1 LWVSKRIVSQLFFA
15 PRRGILFMNLK
26 YNKEFFD
33 NNIKPY
39 LDKNLSA
46 SQIGKIHNTTGYYI
60 WRCLREYATP
70 EQLKIFSKIGKDN
83 SFACLKRVL
92 VYDEQ
97 FYKDKIVPLIL
108 AGNSNPKIAKLLKM
122 DKCSLERVV
131 KKYGTKEHFNKLR
144 QNGINSLRKVQK
156 NAHNTMY
163 KFRLQKMLQKDKER
177 LKLIRPLLYK
187 GLEEGKISEIVKIP
201 RNTILKIIKRS
212 GSKTLQKILKKNKQN
227 SIKNRIQKSIQTN
240 QTNMLKYYKEKF
252 KIIKPLI
259 LKGYSTTQILSDAG
273 TDRITIHKIVK
284 RLDQELYNQL
294 LQKNAEIRN
303 NVSYNNLR
311 KLNKLKVS
319 KGEILLYE
327 ITKKYFPNAI
337 SSHRVQRHDR
347 WAWII
352 DVAIPEHKLAL
363 EFDGTYWH
371 QDIKKDK
378 RRDKSLL
385 SLGWK
390 TIRFRYPMAP
400 PREELE
406 QRFLTELKD
415 YIK

>member
-1 LWVSKRIVSQLFFA
+1 MAK
-15 PRRGILFMNLK
+15 LK

-33 NNIKPY
+33 NSIRPY

-60 WRCLREYATP
+60 WKCLREYATP
-70 EQLKIFSKIGKDN
+70 EQLDIFSKIGKDN
-83 SFACLKRVL
+83 SFACLKKVL
-92 VYDEQ
+92 VYHEQ
-97 FYKDKIVPLIL
+97 FYKDKIVPLIV
-108 AGNSNPKIAKLLKM
+108 AGNSIHKIAKQLKM
-122 DKCSLERVV
+122 DGLSVKRAT
-131 KKYGTKEHFNKLR
+131 KKYGTKEDLKCLI
-144 QNGINSLRKVQK
+144 QNGKDMLDNNHK

-163 KFRLQKMLQKDKER
+163 KFRLQKVLQRDKER

-187 GLEEGKISEIVKIP
+187 GLEEGKISEIVKIQ
-201 RNTILKIIKRS
+201 RDTILKIIKRS
-212 GSKTLQKILKKNKQN
+212 GSKNLQKILKKNKQK
-227 SIKNRIQKSIQTN
+227 SIKDRVQKSIQTN
-240 QTNMLKYYKEKF
+240 QANMLKYHKEKF

-259 LKGYSTTQILSDAG
+259 LKGYSTTQMLSDAG
-273 TDRITIHKIVK
+273 TDRMTIHKIVK
-284 RLDQELYNQL
+284 RFDQELYNQL

-327 ITKKYFPNAI
+327 IAKKYFPNAI
-337 SSHRVQRHDR
+337 SSHKVQRHDR

-352 DVAIPEHKLAL
+352 DVAIPEYKLAL

-400 PREELE
+400 PQEELE
-406 QRFLTELKD
+406 QHFLTELKD